1 MYRDGELF
9 LFDILIAI
17 EKIRNITK
25 DYKKADDLLFNYRDW
40 DSVIREFE
48 IIGEA
53 MKKCI
58 DLRVFEEDKNKRKV
72 VDFRNILIHKYF
84 GIDVEAVLS
93 IAKENLNW
101 LEDIIIDRINLI
113 EKNKKNEIIDSM
125 IEENYYLPFIA
136 KKLKKLKDES
146 K

>member
-25 DYKKADDLLFNYRDW
+25 DYEKADDLLFNYRDW

-53 MKKCI
+53 MKNCI
-58 DLRVFEEDKNKRKV
+58 ELGVFKEDKNKRKV
-72 VDFRNILIHKYF
+72 IDFRNILIHKYF
-84 GIDVEAVLS
+84 GIDVEAVLN

-101 LEDIIIDRINLI
+101 LEEIIINRIKLI

-125 IEENYYLPFIA
+125 IEENYYLPFIV
-136 KKLKKLKDES
+136 KKLKKLKDEP

>member
-1 MYRDGELF
+1 MYREGELF
-9 LFDILIAI
+9 LFDILIAV
-17 EKIRNITK
+17 EKIKNITK
-25 DYKKADDLLFNYRDW
+25 DYEKADDLLFNYRDW

-58 DLRVFEEDKNKRKV
+58 ELGIFEEDKDKRKV
-72 VDFRNILIHKYF
+72 IDFRNILIHKYF
-84 GIDVEAVLS
+84 GIDVEAVLN

-101 LEDIIIDRINLI
+101 LEKIIINRIKLI
-113 EKNKKNEIIDSM
+113 EKNKKDEIIDSM
-125 IEENYYLPFIA
+125 IEENYYLPFIV
-136 KKLKKLKDES
+136 KKLKSLKDES